1 MQLNDIGQF
10 FVAMLSI
17 LNPIGAIPV
26 YIAMTD
32 NLSHSQKK
40 SITRACSIAVFV
52 TITVS
57 LLMGSM
63 VLKFFGISVASFT
76 IGGGFLIS
84 STALS
89 MIKGKTSES
98 KLNQEEITESSL
110 REVGIVP
117 LAIPLLSGPG
127 TISTSI
133 IYSKSFSS
141 TSQWIISISLM
152 AVLSFIVYLIL
163 INADRIRNRLGNLG
177 VNVMTRI
184 MGLILLASSIE
195 MILGGVKEMIP
206 LLKAHF

>member
-40 SITRACSIAVFV
+40 SITRACSVAVFV
-52 TITVS
+52 TIAVS
-57 LLMGSM
+57 LLMGSK

-76 IGGGFLIS
+76 IGGGILIA

-89 MIKGKTSES
+89 MIKGKTAES
-98 KLNQEEITESSL
+98 KLNKDEITESSL

-133 IYSKSFSS
+133 IYSKSFTS
-141 TSQWIISISLM
+141 TSQWIISIGLM
-152 AVLSFIVYLIL
+152 AVLSFMVYLIL
-163 INADRIRNRLGNLG
+163 INADRIRQRMGNLG

-195 MILGGVKEMIP
+195 MMLGGVKEMIP

>member
-1 MQLNDIGQF
+1 MQLNEYGQF

-26 YIAMTD
+26 YISMTD
-32 NLSHSQKK
+32 NLSELQKR
-40 SITRACSIAVFV
+40 SITRSCSVAIFI
-52 TITVS
+52 TISVS
-57 LLMGSM
+57 LIMGSKI
-63 VLKFFGISVASFT
+63 LNFFGISVASFT
-76 IGGGFLIS
+76 IGGGILIG

-98 KLNQEEITESSL
+98 KLNKEEITESSL

-133 IYSKSFSS
+133 IYSKNFNSAP
-141 TSQWIISISLM
+141 QWMVSIGLM
-152 AVLSFIVYLIL
+152 ALLSLLVYVVLR
-163 INADRIRNRLGNLG
+163 NADHIRARMGNLG

-195 MILGGVKEMIP
+195 MMLAGVKEMIP
-206 LLKAHF
+206 LLKANF

>member
-26 YIAMTD
+26 FIAMTE
-32 NLSHSQKK
+32 NLTKTQKK
-40 SITRACSIAVFV
+40 SITRACSVAIFI
-52 TITVS
+52 TITIS
-57 LLMGSM
+57 LLMGSK
-63 VLKFFGISVASFT
+63 VLKFFGISIASFT
-76 IGGGFLIS
+76 IGGGILIA

-89 MIKGKTSES
+89 MIKGKTAES
-98 KLNQEEITESSL
+98 KLNKEEISESSL

-133 IYSKSFSS
+133 IYAKNFNAS
-141 TSQWIISISLM
+141 TDWIISISLM
-152 AVLSFIVYLIL
+152 AFLSFLVYIIL
-163 INADRIRNRLGNLG
+163 INADGIRNKLGNIG

-195 MILGGVKEMIP
+195 MMLGGVKEMIP

>member
-40 SITRACSIAVFV
+40 SITRACSVAVFV
-52 TITVS
+52 TIAVS
-57 LLMGSM
+57 LLMGSK

-76 IGGGFLIS
+76 IGGGILIA

-89 MIKGKTSES
+89 MIKGKTAES
-98 KLNQEEITESSL
+98 KLNKDEITESSL

-133 IYSKSFSS
+133 IYSKSFTS
-141 TSQWIISISLM
+141 TSQWIISIGLM
-152 AVLSFIVYLIL
+152 AVLSFMVYLIL
-163 INADRIRNRLGNLG
+163 INADRIRQKMGNLG

-195 MILGGVKEMIP
+195 MMLGGVKEMIP